1 MPIEEIVLSSTV
13 DFSPSLFGWSR
24 DVEVDLNLLG
34 MRIHVRSLVAF
45 SRTVHPFGGA
55 QWTKIDSLSVF
66 IAWRFLGDASEDST
80 HSDYIVGSKGIF
92 GAIYLTTCA

>member
-34 MRIHVRSLVAF
+34 MRIHVRLVVRNGPK
-45 SRTVHPFGGA
+45 S
-55 QWTKIDSLSVF
+55 
-66 IAWRFLGDASEDST
+66 
-80 HSDYIVGSKGIF
+80 IVCRYS
-92 GAIYLTTCA
+92 